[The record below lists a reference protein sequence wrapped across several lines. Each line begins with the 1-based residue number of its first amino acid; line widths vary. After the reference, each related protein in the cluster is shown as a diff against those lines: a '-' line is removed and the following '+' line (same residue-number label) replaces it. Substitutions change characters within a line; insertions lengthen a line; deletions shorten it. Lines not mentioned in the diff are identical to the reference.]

1 MVIKKIWGLL
11 YSELIKAILSKY
23 PWLKHLL
30 WQCSGS
36 CVGRTTKLPFNVAMS
51 KRPLT
56 TTVPLQSCAKAGAK
70 AVAWGE
76 STQVKACMAIQRFLL
91 LYLNTLLKSKI
102 SKFYIVRFSQ
112 KWFYYQLK
120 IFKKYEF
127 SQNLEGVAQKLC
139 LPRPF
144 LFWTSEECGSIYY
157 RQRNDVLFIFFYL

>member
-76 STQVKACMAIQRFLL
+76 STQVKACMAIQGFLL
-91 LYLNTLLKSKI
+91 LYLNTLLKS
-102 SKFYIVRFSQ
+102 R
-112 KWFYYQLK
+112 
-120 IFKKYEF
+120 
-127 SQNLEGVAQKLC
+127 A
-139 LPRPF
+139 
-144 LFWTSEECGSIYY
+144 SEEW
-157 RQRNDVLFIFFYL
+157 VLTTFRLVQTVPKLNTFLYCQFGPFFEIHNGPNLIWERFVPTEKLSGLILH